1 MKSADKKKSEDFYKL
16 FKPQLTPKKM
26 LEMGVFGGSYF
37 GRKIKEYP
45 KLWFKNGKLS
55 KTFDVKKNRF
65 KVKAG
70 LTRKEW
76 LDKGWIFKEDPL
88 GWFQWYCRFTNGRRI
103 PRIDEIQIKRWKAFK
118 RHVAAI
124 KKNCEPRRYPL
135 QKKTKTGHFTMGLQS
150 FYLSGCIICCGS
162 QSAIS
167 GKIIITTTA
176 KIIRRKSGKALFA
189 IKPISLLAIP

>member
-1 MKSADKKKSEDFYKL
+1 MKSTDKKKSENFYKL
-16 FKPQLTPKKM
+16 FKPQLTPQKM

-37 GRKIKEYP
+37 GEKMKEYP
-45 KLWFKNGKLS
+45 KSWFKNGKLS
-55 KTFDVKKNRF
+55 KTFDVEKNRF

-124 KKNCEPRRYPL
+124 KKNCEP
-135 QKKTKTGHFTMGLQS
+135 GDIH
-150 FYLSGCIICCGS
+150 C
-162 QSAIS
+162 
-167 GKIIITTTA
+167 
-176 KIIRRKSGKALFA
+176 RRKQRQA
-189 IKPISLLAIP
+189 ILQWAYNPFI